1 MHHLYIPDGERQ
13 TSKTARIAMP
23 NLIFFIF
30 SLQSFLSS
38 LLRKIS
44 KMELISACPTLHFYA
59 FDMEISWWCHMIV
72 NVTTHSPPSAC
83 NFS

>member
-1 MHHLYIPDGERQ
+1 MHAPLIYIPDGDRQ
-13 TSKTARIAMP
+13 TTKATRIAMP

-44 KMELISACPTLHFYA
+44 KMELISACP
-59 FDMEISWWCHMIV
+59 
-72 NVTTHSPPSAC
+72 HSTFMLSIWKLAGGAT
-83 NFS
+83 